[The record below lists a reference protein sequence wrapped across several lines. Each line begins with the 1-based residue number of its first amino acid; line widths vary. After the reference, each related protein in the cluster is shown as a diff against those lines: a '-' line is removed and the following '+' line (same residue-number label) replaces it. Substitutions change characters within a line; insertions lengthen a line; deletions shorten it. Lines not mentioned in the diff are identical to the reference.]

1 MRKIKRLLIALMAA
15 VVLVSMV
22 LPAAYAADTGALNGE
37 SGSWSDFDE
46 GVYDAVTFIS
56 TVKNGKF
63 DWPSSGTVLLKVSSS
78 TYTLT
83 GSSPNCIGIDIPAGL
98 KVDIYKYYYP
108 VGSTEKRYELLGHFD
123 TTDGKSITIGKD
135 TSTTGNS
142 GSNSTSKPSN
152 SGTIEEKWG
161 NVRKTYH
168 PGQTAKPYS
177 NSYTDVTSNAWYYD
191 AVMTL
196 TEGGLLAGYG
206 GGKFGPNDALTRGQV
221 AIIVTRLVGNPM
233 PDDYLNWGNGYKPY
247 ADNATAS
254 RAFAAIRLMGLIDR
268 TGGETLL
275 TEYETSLV
283 ENSGG
288 LYRDIASNGKLTLAT
303 MWTAVYDNWRA
314 GLAAGKQINYRTSI
328 EDFPDSAAIHQWIDE
343 NWELMGDVL
352 YLQGYTKDEI
362 VEQCENLLLCAYNLG
377 MVSGVDDKGTFDP
390 YGNLTRG
397 QVSQMLFNMGWTFTN
412 VVGY

>member
-1 MRKIKRLLIALMAA
+1 MRKTKRLLIALMAA
-15 VVLVSMV
+15 VMLVSMV

-37 SGSWSDFDE
+37 SGSWSQFDK
-46 GVYDAVTFIS
+46 GVYDV
-56 TVKNGKF
+56 V
-63 DWPSSGTVLLKVSSS
+63 VSSS
-78 TYTLT
+78 TFKGTFEWPDSPSKVCVTASATNPSYTIAKF
-83 GSSPNCIGIDIPAGL
+83 NGITIPAGMI
-98 KVDIYKYYYP
+98 VDIYKYS
-108 VGSTEKRYELLGHFD
+108 GSADTYTLLGHFD

-177 NSYTDVTSNAWYYD
+177 NSYTDVASNAWYYD

-206 GGKFGPNDALTRGQV
+206 GGKFGPDDALTRGQV

-254 RAFAAIRLMGLIDR
+254 RAFAAIRLMDLIDR
-268 TGGETLL
+268 TGGEKLL

-283 ENSGG
+283 KNSGG
-288 LYRDIASNGKLTLAT
+288 LCRSISSSGRFAS

-328 EDFPDSAAIHQWIDE
+328 EDFPDSTAIHQWIDE

>member
-15 VVLVSMV
+15 VMLVGII
-22 LPAAYAADTGALNGE
+22 PAAYAADTGALNGE
-37 SGSWSDFDE
+37 SGSWSQFDK
-46 GVYDAVTFIS
+46 GVYDV
-56 TVKNGKF
+56 V
-63 DWPSSGTVLLKVSSS
+63 VSSS
-78 TYTLT
+78 KFKGTFEWPDSPSKVCVTASATSSSYTIAEF
-83 GSSPNCIGIDIPAGL
+83 NGIDIPAGMI
-98 KVDIYKYYYP
+98 VDIYKYS
-108 VGSTEKRYELLGHFD
+108 GSADTYTLLGHYD
-123 TTDGKSITIGKD
+123 TTDGKSVTIGKD

-142 GSNSTSKPSN
+142 GNTSTNKPSN
-152 SGTIEEKWG
+152 SGSIKEEWG

-196 TEGGLLAGYG
+196 TKGGLLAGYG

-221 AIIVTRLVGNPM
+221 AIITTRLVGNPM

-254 RAFAAIRLMGLIDR
+254 RAFAAISLMGLIDR

-283 ENSGG
+283 KNSGG
-288 LYRDIASNGKLTLAT
+288 LCRSISSSGRFAS

-328 EDFPDSAAIHQWIDE
+328 EDFPDSAAIHQWISE

-362 VEQCENLLLCAYNLG
+362 VEKCENLLLCAYNLG
-377 MVSGVDDKGTFDP
+377 MVSGVDTAGTFAP
-390 YGNLTRG
+390 YNSLTRG

>member
-1 MRKIKRLLIALMAA
+1 M
-15 VVLVSMV
+15 
-22 LPAAYAADTGALNGE
+22 
-37 SGSWSDFDE
+37 
-46 GVYDAVTFIS
+46 
-56 TVKNGKF
+56 
-63 DWPSSGTVLLKVSSS
+63 SSS

-83 GSSPNCIGIDIPAGL
+83 GNSPNCIGIDIPAGL

-177 NSYTDVTSNAWYYD
+177 NSYTDVASNAWYYD

-206 GGKFGPNDALTRGQV
+206 GGKFGPDDALTRTQLTIIGGRLIGFSRDYDYWTSGRYATDLFTV
-221 AIIVTRLVGNPM
+221 NADRAYTAI
-233 PDDYLNWGNGYKPY
+233 YLMN
-247 ADNATAS
+247 
-254 RAFAAIRLMGLIDR
+254 R
-268 TGGETLL
+268 TETIGGETLL

-283 ENSGG
+283 RNSGG
-288 LYRDIASNGKLTLAT
+288 LCRSISSSGRFAS

-328 EDFPDSAAIHQWIDE
+328 DEFPDADAIHKWIEE
-343 NWELMGDVL
+343 NYAIVNQCLD
-352 YLQGYTKDEI
+352 LQYTSKERLVDF
-362 VEQCENLLLCAYNLG
+362 CERMILRAYNLG
-377 MVSGVDDKGTFDP
+377 MIGGVDDKGTFDP
-390 YGNLTRG
+390 YGNLTRA
-397 QVSQMLFNMGWTFTN
+397 QASQMLFNMGWTYDEVARYN
-412 VVGY
+412 

>member
-1 MRKIKRLLIALMAA
+1 MKRIRNILSIVLCVAMLLSLS
-15 VVLVSMV
+15 LVFNG
-22 LPAAYAADTGALNGE
+22 LADTGALNGE
-37 SGSWSDFDE
+37 SGSWSQFDK
-46 GVYDAVTFIS
+46 GVYDV
-56 TVKNGKF
+56 V
-63 DWPSSGTVLLKVSSS
+63 VSSS
-78 TYTLT
+78 TFKGTFEWPDSPSKVCVTASATNPSYTIAKF
-83 GSSPNCIGIDIPAGL
+83 NGITIPAGMI
-98 KVDIYKYYYP
+98 VDIYKYS
-108 VGSTEKRYELLGHFD
+108 GSADTYTLLGHFD

-177 NSYTDVTSNAWYYD
+177 NSYTDVASNAWYYD

-206 GGKFGPNDALTRGQV
+206 GGKFGPDDALTRGQV

-254 RAFAAIRLMGLIDR
+254 RAFAAIRLMDLIDR
-268 TGGETLL
+268 TGGEKLL

-283 ENSGG
+283 KNSGG
-288 LYRDIASNGKLTLAT
+288 LCRSISSSGRFAS

-328 EDFPDSAAIHQWIDE
+328 DEFPDADAIHKWIEE
-343 NWELMGDVL
+343 NYAIVNQCLD
-352 YLQGYTKDEI
+352 LQYTSKERLVDF
-362 VEQCENLLLCAYNLG
+362 CERMILRAYNLG
-377 MVSGVDDKGTFDP
+377 MIGGVDDKGTFDP
-390 YGNLTRG
+390 YGNLTRA
-397 QVSQMLFNMGWTFTN
+397 QASQMLFNMGWTYEEVARYN
-412 VVGY
+412 

>member
-37 SGSWSDFDE
+37 SGSWSQFDK
-46 GVYDAVTFIS
+46 GVYDV
-56 TVKNGKF
+56 V
-63 DWPSSGTVLLKVSSS
+63 VSSS
-78 TYTLT
+78 TFKSTFEWPDSPSKVCVTASATNPSYTIAKF
-83 GSSPNCIGIDIPAGL
+83 NGITIPAGMI
-98 KVDIYKYYYP
+98 VDIYKYS
-108 VGSTEKRYELLGHFD
+108 GSADTYTLLGHFD

-177 NSYTDVTSNAWYYD
+177 NSYTDVASNAWYYD

-206 GGKFGPNDALTRGQV
+206 GGKFGPDDALTRGQV

-254 RAFAAIRLMGLIDR
+254 RAFAAIRLMDLIDR
-268 TGGETLL
+268 TGGTTSL
-275 TEYETSLV
+275 TEYETALAKDA
-283 ENSGG
+283 GG
-288 LYRDIASNGKLTLAT
+288 LCYNIASNGKLTLGS

-328 EDFPDSAAIHQWIDE
+328 DEFPDA
-343 NWELMGDVL
+343 
-352 YLQGYTKDEI
+352 DEI
-362 VEQCENLLLCAYNLG
+362 HKWIEENYAIVNQCLDLQYTSKERLVDFCERMILRAYNLG
-377 MVSGVDDKGTFDP
+377 MIGGVDDKGTFDP
-390 YGNLTRG
+390 YGNLTRA
-397 QVSQMLFNMGWTFTN
+397 QVSQMLFNMGWTYDEVARYN
-412 VVGY
+412 

>member
-1 MRKIKRLLIALMAA
+1 MRKTKRLLIALMAA
-15 VVLVSMV
+15 VMLVSMV

-37 SGSWSDFDE
+37 SGSWSQFDK
-46 GVYDAVTFIS
+46 GVYDV
-56 TVKNGKF
+56 V
-63 DWPSSGTVLLKVSSS
+63 VSSS
-78 TYTLT
+78 TFKGTFEWPDSPSKVCVTASATNPSYTIAKF
-83 GSSPNCIGIDIPAGL
+83 NGITIPAGMI
-98 KVDIYKYYYP
+98 VDIYKYS
-108 VGSTEKRYELLGHFD
+108 GSADTYTLLGHFD

-135 TSTTGNS
+135 TSTAGNS

-152 SGTIEEKWG
+152 SGTIEEDWG

-177 NSYTDVTSNAWYYD
+177 NSYTDVASNAWYYD

-206 GGKFGPNDALTRGQV
+206 GGKFGPDDALTRGQV

-254 RAFAAIRLMGLIDR
+254 RAFATIRLMDLIDR

-283 ENSGG
+283 KNSGG
-288 LYRDIASNGKLTLAT
+288 LCRSISSSGRFAS

-343 NWELMGDVL
+343 NWKLMGDVL

-362 VEQCENLLLCAYNLG
+362 VEKCENLLLCAYNLG
-377 MVSGVDDKGTFDP
+377 MVSGVDTAGTFAP
-390 YGNLTRG
+390 YNSLTRG

>member
-15 VVLVSMV
+15 VMLVGII
-22 LPAAYAADTGALNGE
+22 PAAYAADTGALNGE
-37 SGSWSDFDE
+37 SGSWSQFDK
-46 GVYDAVTFIS
+46 GVYDV
-56 TVKNGKF
+56 V
-63 DWPSSGTVLLKVSSS
+63 VSSS
-78 TYTLT
+78 TFKSTFEWPDSPSKVCVTASATNPSYTIAKF
-83 GSSPNCIGIDIPAGL
+83 NGITIPAGMI
-98 KVDIYKYYYP
+98 VDIYKYS
-108 VGSTEKRYELLGHFD
+108 GSADTYTLLGHFD

-177 NSYTDVTSNAWYYD
+177 NSYTDVASNAWYYD

-206 GGKFGPNDALTRGQV
+206 GGKFGPNDALTRTQLTIIGGRLIGFSRDYDYWTSGRYATDLFTV
-221 AIIVTRLVGNPM
+221 NADRAYTAI
-233 PDDYLNWGNGYKPY
+233 YLMN
-247 ADNATAS
+247 
-254 RAFAAIRLMGLIDR
+254 R
-268 TGGETLL
+268 TETIGGEKLL
-275 TEYETSLV
+275 TEYETSLI

-328 EDFPDSAAIHQWIDE
+328 DEFPDADKIHKWIEENYAIVNQCLD
-343 NWELMGDVL
+343 
-352 YLQGYTKDEI
+352 LQYTSKERLVDF
-362 VEQCENLLLCAYNLG
+362 CERMILRAYNLG
-377 MVSGVDDKGTFDP
+377 MIGGVDDKGTFDP
-390 YGNLTRG
+390 YGNLTRA
-397 QVSQMLFNMGWTFTN
+397 QASQMLFNMGWTYEE
-412 VVGY
+412 VVRYN

>member
-1 MRKIKRLLIALMAA
+1 MRKTKRLLIALMAA
-15 VVLVSMV
+15 VMLVSMV

-37 SGSWSDFDE
+37 SGSWSQFDKD
-46 GVYDAVTFIS
+46 VYDV
-56 TVKNGKF
+56 V
-63 DWPSSGTVLLKVSSS
+63 VSSS
-78 TYTLT
+78 TFKSTFEWPDSPSKVCVTASATNPSYTIAKF
-83 GSSPNCIGIDIPAGL
+83 NGITIPAGMI
-98 KVDIYKYYYP
+98 VDIYKYS
-108 VGSTEKRYELLGHFD
+108 GSADTYTLLGHFD

-177 NSYTDVTSNAWYYD
+177 NSYTDVASNAWYYD

-206 GGKFGPNDALTRGQV
+206 GGKFGPDDALTRGQV

-254 RAFAAIRLMGLIDR
+254 RAFAAIRLMDLIDR
-268 TGGETLL
+268 TGGEKLL

-283 ENSGG
+283 KNSGG
-288 LYRDIASNGKLTLAT
+288 LCRSISSSGRFAS

-328 EDFPDSAAIHQWIDE
+328 EDFPDSTAIHQWIDE

-377 MVSGVDDKGTFDP
+377 MVSGVDDKGTFAPDAP
-390 YGNLTRG
+390 LTRA

>member
-15 VVLVSMV
+15 VMLVGII
-22 LPAAYAADTGALNGE
+22 PAAYAADTGALNGE
-37 SGSWSDFDE
+37 NGNWSQFDK
-46 GVYDAVTFIS
+46 GVYDV
-56 TVKNGKF
+56 V
-63 DWPSSGTVLLKVSSS
+63 VSSS
-78 TYTLT
+78 TFKGTFEWPDSPSKVCVTASATNPSYTIAKF
-83 GSSPNCIGIDIPAGL
+83 NGITIPAGMI
-98 KVDIYKYYYP
+98 VDIYKYS
-108 VGSTEKRYELLGHFD
+108 GSADTYTLLGHFD

-135 TSTTGNS
+135 TSAAGNS

-152 SGTIEEKWG
+152 SGTIEEDWG

-177 NSYTDVTSNAWYYD
+177 NSYTDVASNAWYYD

-206 GGKFGPNDALTRGQV
+206 GGKFGPDDALTRGQV
-221 AIIVTRLVGNPM
+221 AIIVTRLVGNPI

-254 RAFAAIRLMGLIDR
+254 RAFAAINLMDLIDR
-268 TGGETLL
+268 KGGETLL
-275 TEYETSLV
+275 TEYETSLI

-314 GLAAGKQINYRTSI
+314 GLATGKQINYRTSI

-362 VEQCENLLLCAYNLG
+362 VEKCENLLLCAYNLG
-377 MVSGVDDKGTFDP
+377 MVSGVDTAGTFAP
-390 YGNLTRG
+390 YNSLTRG

>member
-15 VVLVSMV
+15 VMLVGII
-22 LPAAYAADTGALNGE
+22 PAAYAADTGALNGE
-37 SGSWSDFDE
+37 SGSWSQFDK
-46 GVYDAVTFIS
+46 GVYDV
-56 TVKNGKF
+56 V
-63 DWPSSGTVLLKVSSS
+63 VSSS
-78 TYTLT
+78 TFKGTFEWPDSPSKVCVTASATNPSYTIAKF
-83 GSSPNCIGIDIPAGL
+83 NGITIPAGMI
-98 KVDIYKYYYP
+98 VDIYKYS
-108 VGSTEKRYELLGHFD
+108 GSADTYTLLGHFD

-177 NSYTDVTSNAWYYD
+177 NSYTDVASNAWYYD

-206 GGKFGPNDALTRGQV
+206 GGKFGPDDALTRAQL
-221 AIIVTRLVGNPM
+221 AIISGRLIGFSR
-233 PDDYLNWGNGYKPY
+233 DYDYWTSGKY
-247 ADNATAS
+247 ATDLFTVNADRAYTAIYLMNHTE
-254 RAFAAIRLMGLIDR
+254 AI
-268 TGGETLL
+268 GGETLL

-283 ENSGG
+283 KNSGG
-288 LYRDIASNGKLTLAT
+288 LCRSISSSGRFAS

-328 EDFPDSAAIHQWIDE
+328 DEFPDA
-343 NWELMGDVL
+343 
-352 YLQGYTKDEI
+352 DEI
-362 VEQCENLLLCAYNLG
+362 HKWIEENYAIVNQCLDLQYTSKERLVDFCERMILRAYNLG
-377 MVSGVDDKGTFDP
+377 MIGGVDDKGTFDP
-390 YGNLTRG
+390 YGNLTRA
-397 QVSQMLFNMGWTFTN
+397 QASQMLFNMGWTYEE
-412 VVGY
+412 VVRYN

>member
-1 MRKIKRLLIALMAA
+1 MKRIRNILSIVLCVAMLLSLS
-15 VVLVSMV
+15 LVFNG
-22 LPAAYAADTGALNGE
+22 LADTGALNGE
-37 SGSWSDFDE
+37 SGSWSQFDK
-46 GVYDAVTFIS
+46 GVYDV
-56 TVKNGKF
+56 V
-63 DWPSSGTVLLKVSSS
+63 VSSS
-78 TYTLT
+78 TFKGTFEWPDSPSKVCVTASATNPSYTIAKF
-83 GSSPNCIGIDIPAGL
+83 NGITIPAGMI
-98 KVDIYKYYYP
+98 VDIYKYS
-108 VGSTEKRYELLGHFD
+108 GSADTYTLLGHFD

-142 GSNSTSKPSN
+142 DSNSTSKPSN

-177 NSYTDVTSNAWYYD
+177 NSYTDVASNAWYYD

-206 GGKFGPNDALTRGQV
+206 GGKFGPDDALTRTQLTIIGGRLIGFSRDYDYWTSGRYATDLFTV
-221 AIIVTRLVGNPM
+221 NADRAYTAI
-233 PDDYLNWGNGYKPY
+233 YLMN
-247 ADNATAS
+247 
-254 RAFAAIRLMGLIDR
+254 R
-268 TGGETLL
+268 TETIGGETLL

-283 ENSGG
+283 RNSGG
-288 LYRDIASNGKLTLAT
+288 LCRSISSSGRFAS

-328 EDFPDSAAIHQWIDE
+328 EDFPDSTAIHQWIDE

-377 MVSGVDDKGTFDP
+377 MVSGIDDKGTFDP

>member
-1 MRKIKRLLIALMAA
+1 MPSNRLIPLLGGGTILQVHALEDGVFAIPFLDFQHGLLDFPFPGVGGFICLSLLLFFGVVGEQIQPVSYTHLDVYKRQ
-15 VVLVSMV
+15 
-22 LPAAYAADTGALNGE
+22 
-37 SGSWSDFDE
+37 
-46 GVYDAVTFIS
+46 
-56 TVKNGKF
+56 
-63 DWPSSGTVLLKVSSS
+63 
-78 TYTLT
+78 LT

-152 SGTIEEKWG
+152 SGTIEEDWG

-177 NSYTDVTSNAWYYD
+177 NSYTDVASNAWYYD

-254 RAFAAIRLMGLIDR
+254 RAFAAIRLMDLIDR
-268 TGGETLL
+268 CLL
-275 TEYETSLV
+275 YTSRCV
-283 ENSGG
+283 
-288 LYRDIASNGKLTLAT
+288 
-303 MWTAVYDNWRA
+303 
-314 GLAAGKQINYRTSI
+314 
-328 EDFPDSAAIHQWIDE
+328 
-343 NWELMGDVL
+343 
-352 YLQGYTKDEI
+352 
-362 VEQCENLLLCAYNLG
+362 
-377 MVSGVDDKGTFDP
+377 
-390 YGNLTRG
+390 
-397 QVSQMLFNMGWTFTN
+397 
-412 VVGY
+412 

>member
-135 TSTTGNS
+135 TSTTDNS

-152 SGTIEEKWG
+152 SGTIEEDWG

-177 NSYTDVTSNAWYYD
+177 NSYTDVASNAWYYD
-191 AVMTL
+191 AVMTM

-206 GGKFGPNDALTRGQV
+206 NGKFGPDDALTRTQL
-221 AIIVTRLVGNPM
+221 AIISGRLIGFSR
-233 PDDYLNWGNGYKPY
+233 DYDYWTSGKY
-247 ADNATAS
+247 ATDLFTVNADRAYTA
-254 RAFAAIRLMGLIDR
+254 IYLMNR
-268 TGGETLL
+268 TETIGGTTSL
-275 TEYETSLV
+275 TEYETALAKDA
-283 ENSGG
+283 GG
-288 LYRDIASNGKLTLAT
+288 LCYNIASNGKLTLGS

-328 EDFPDSAAIHQWIDE
+328 EDFPDADAIHKWIEE
-343 NWELMGDVL
+343 NYAIVNQCLD
-352 YLQGYTKDEI
+352 LQYTSKERLVDF
-362 VEQCENLLLCAYNLG
+362 CERMILRAYNLG
-377 MVSGVDDKGTFDP
+377 MIGGVDDKGTFDP
-390 YGNLTRG
+390 YGNLTRA
-397 QVSQMLFNMGWTFTN
+397 QASQMLFNMGWTYEEVARYN
-412 VVGY
+412 